1 MKHLFQPFATRR
13 QETRNKKQENWKF
26 IRLIA
31 FFALILLPAFGKSQ
45 CLQTGWITN
54 NSSCDATVTCVG
66 VTLNMGTC
74 PPLTPAFYCVNVN
87 NIHVP
92 ANSTVKLPCGTCGV
106 NICNVEITVNNFGSS
121 SANTVV
127 DYNSGSSSLPS
138 CGGSSW
144 TLSYNSIINT
154 FEIN

>member
-1 MKHLFQPFATRR
+1 MSR
-13 QETRNKKQENWKF
+13 
-26 IRLIA
+26 I
-31 FFALILLPAFGKSQ
+31 GKAPIS
-45 CLQTGWITN
+45 
-54 NSSCDATVTCVG
+54 
-66 VTLNMGTC
+66 
-74 PPLTPAFYCVNVN
+74 
-87 NIHVP
+87 VP
-92 ANSTVKLPCGTCGV
+92 KG
-106 NICNVEITVNNFGSS
+106 VEITVNNFGSS